1 MSGNVVQL
9 QRLFRRSCD
18 WSSREL
24 AEFYRVEAALIQAGL
39 RIETERG
46 LSDEG
51 DPWFAFCR
59 PDEGEVIVHIAR
71 IGDLYVLASP
81 SYDGIASGNDIAELV
96 RDLVSRHP
104 LIQMRGNKNGQVS
117 ENGQVSKIFLHPAA
131 ILVAVVA
138 TAFFKSTEAR
148 ALSDDHKAAADARAG
163 GGAVALRSDSSL
175 GLECHKTVLLDAAQ
189 SAAIL
194 SAVAAVLQTPVAAAP
209 SNESTPSNADS
220 LDVSLPT
227 LPASSAQATS
237 EGIKAPNF
245 QPDDA
250 HPTTGPAPSLN
261 ATAHLA
267 EALPLIAVLWDLSAR
282 PLETKPVGAYE
293 AVPAA
298 AVSLPIEVG
307 QATRAPVVTLKM
319 APPDTGDLPS
329 VHAAKVSFP
338 TTETTVEMLPKPEQL
353 PAALVNALKDA
364 THNLI
369 DGQLATVVP
378 NESFATSLYS
388 SINGGAPNSAIAS
401 PADPGTLQAHP
412 PTATQPSASVEPA
425 SASSDLPPKPS
436 IPATA
441 ADVTAAVR
449 EFLSHISDAK
459 TVVDGNSVVVYDEQ
473 VFNLRPTELKTVSF
487 DFSDGST
494 LSLVGVPAELP
505 HFLHGH

>member
-1 MSGNVVQL
+1 MSANVVQL

-59 PDEGEVIVHIAR
+59 PDEGEVVVHIAR

-81 SYDGIASGNDIAELV
+81 SYDGVASGNDIAELV

-117 ENGQVSKIFLHPAA
+117 KIFLHPAA
-131 ILVAVVA
+131 ILVADVA
-138 TAFFKSTEAR
+138 TAIFKSTEAR

-209 SNESTPSNADS
+209 SNESAPSNADS

-227 LPASSAQATS
+227 LPPSSASSAQATS
-237 EGIKAPNF
+237 EGIEAANF

-261 ATAHLA
+261 ATVHLA
-267 EALPLIAVLWDLSAR
+267 EPLIAALWDLSIP

-293 AVPAA
+293 AMPAA
-298 AVSLPIEVG
+298 AVSVPIEVG
-307 QATRAPVVTLKM
+307 QATRAPVVILKT
-319 APPDTGDLPS
+319 ALPDTGDVPS
-329 VHAAKVSFP
+329 VHAAKISFP
-338 TTETTVEMLPKPEQL
+338 TTETTVETLPKPEQL

-401 PADPGTLQAHP
+401 PADPATLQAP
-412 PTATQPSASVEPA
+412 PPKATQPSASPEPA
-425 SASSDLPPKPS
+425 SASPSDLPPKPS
-436 IPATA
+436 IPSTA

-449 EFLSHISDAK
+449 EFLSHISDPK
-459 TVVDGNSVVVYDEQ
+459 TVVDGNSVVVYDMD